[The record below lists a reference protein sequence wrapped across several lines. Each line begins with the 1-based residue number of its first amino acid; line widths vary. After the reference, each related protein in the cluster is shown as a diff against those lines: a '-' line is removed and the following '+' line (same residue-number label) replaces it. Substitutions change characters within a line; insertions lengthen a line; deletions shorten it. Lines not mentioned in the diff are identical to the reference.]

1 MDFNALYGMH
11 AKDKQS
17 RKRATH
23 TLQTRQMALKCG
35 QNKNLCKLEKA
46 VENDCFLASFVV

>member
-17 RKRATH
+17 QRQATH
-23 TLQTRQMALKCG
+23 TFQTRQTTLKLG
-35 QNKNLCKLEKA
+35 
-46 VENDCFLASFVV
+46 

>member
-17 RKRATH
+17 RNQRIRISA
-23 TLQTRQMALKCG
+23 LQIRIV
-35 QNKNLCKLEKA
+35 KLG
-46 VENDCFLASFVV
+46 

>member
-17 RKRATH
+17 KKQATH
-23 TLQTRQMALKCG
+23 TLQIRQMTLKLG
-35 QNKNLCKLEKA
+35 
-46 VENDCFLASFVV
+46 

>member
-17 RKRATH
+17 LKRQI
-23 TLQTRQMALKCG
+23 LINMSVRQAK
-35 QNKNLCKLEKA
+35 
-46 VENDCFLASFVV
+46 

>member
-17 RKRATH
+17 LKRQIRI
-23 TLQTRQMALKCG
+23 LQTRLTRQ
-35 QNKNLCKLEKA
+35 KLG
-46 VENDCFLASFVV
+46 

>member
-17 RKRATH
+17 WKQQTR
-23 TLQTRQMALKCG
+23 TLQIPQTIP
-35 QNKNLCKLEKA
+35 KLG
-46 VENDCFLASFVV
+46 

>member
-17 RKRATH
+17 RKRATP
-23 TLQTRQMALKCG
+23 TLQTQQTTLKLG
-35 QNKNLCKLEKA
+35 
-46 VENDCFLASFVV
+46 